1 MGMTVQRSAHAVYEL
16 DYHFA
21 WAVKYRKK
29 VFNTAEI
36 RTKTQQIFKEIAL
49 QYDLIIQEIKIM
61 PDHVHLLVSAP
72 PRYSPAR
79 IANILKSVST
89 KLIFKTFP
97 KIKKQ
102 HFWGGELWVGGY
114 FIRSSGPGITT
125 AQIKHYIQNQDK
137 PVLL

>member
-1 MGMTVQRSAHAVYEL
+1 MTLQRSSHAVYEL

-36 RTKTQQIFKEIAL
+36 RTKTKQIFKEIAL
-49 QYDLIIQEIKIM
+49 QYDLVIQEIKIM

-79 IANILKSVST
+79 TASILKSVST

-114 FIRSSGPGITT
+114 FVRSSGSGLNTF
-125 AQIKHYIQNQDK
+125 QIKHYIQNQDR

>member
-1 MGMTVQRSAHAVYEL
+1 MAVKRSSHAVFEL
-16 DYHFA
+16 NYHFA

-36 RTKTQQIFKEIAL
+36 KEKTKEIFQEIAA
-49 QYDLIIQEIKIM
+49 QYDFVIEEINIQA
-61 PDHVHLLVSAP
+61 DHVHVLIVAP
-72 PRYSPAR
+72 PRMSPAR
-79 IANILKSVST
+79 VANILKSVST
-89 KLIFKTFP
+89 RLIFKTFP

-114 FIRSSGPGITT
+114 FVRSSGSGITT
-125 AQIKHYIQNQDK
+125 QQIKHYIQNQDQ